1 MTFMT
6 WLMLASAVWASGEAE
21 LAEYKRLSGEMEM
34 LGQRAQWKGVSK
46 HFEKMCQL
54 DVNIKEKDFLLAAQA
69 AQEMGNMRK
78 AVEHLRAAVEIN
90 PKQSTQRWLS
100 QIEEG
105 YGNVELRLLTKGEPK
120 LKAHSYPVDP
130 VKRNVITVAQEMLNE
145 TDEFIGMLPVGDY
158 TFIDYQFEVQSGVA
172 IQLELS
178 PKQRRNGLIAPLFIK
193 HDND

>member
-178 PKQRRNGLIAPLFIK
+178 PKQRRNGLSAPLFIK

>member
-1 MTFMT
+1 MTFMI

-193 HDND
+193 HNND

>member
-6 WLMLASAVWASGEAE
+6 WLMLASAVWADGEAE
-21 LAEYKRLSGEMEM
+21 LAEYRRLSGEMEM

-54 DVNIKEKDFLLAAQA
+54 TVSIKEKDYLLAAQA
-69 AQEMGNMRK
+69 AQEMGNMRQ

-120 LKAHSYPVDP
+120 LEAHSYPVDP
-130 VKRNVITVAQEMLNE
+130 VKRNVINVAQEMLNE

-178 PKQRRNGLIAPLFIK
+178 PKQRRNGLIAPLFIR
-193 HDND
+193 HNDE